1 MTYFKSPLAG
11 SVPCAAIPFSRK
23 QLSVGVASILM
34 AAAGLALLPSA
45 SVYAQSAN
53 TSEAQEQQDLEE
65 VIVSGIRFSQR
76 SALDRKKE
84 MGTMSDSLVAED
96 IGAFP
101 DKNIAEAL
109 QRIPGIQLNRD
120 DGEGSTVSI
129 RGVDPDLLRVEM
141 NNVGA
146 MGMAGSRA
154 VDFRDMASELV
165 KSLDV
170 IKGSEARLT
179 EGGIGGTIQIN
190 TRKPN
195 EFKSNFLSASVE
207 GQYNDLIGDVMP
219 KFNITGVYKPTD
231 RFGILLNVTGSDKS
245 TVIHAIRNTEWNRM
259 ADYDNSPEKTS
270 IHPDFASVNN
280 QDDCNNNTDCLKQW
294 WDFNPYLPRYGVWER
309 DEKRISANTML
320 EYQFTDN
327 LSGHVGYTYN
337 RRDKTAHDRNLQ
349 FEATSTAR
357 LAPGTIRTDARHNVI
372 GYEASNAIITNRT
385 LNFAW
390 DQETQMVETG
400 FHFVNERFDI
410 TGLVATSKAKQD
422 IDSREA
428 NISASGVG
436 GITVDLNG
444 EGLPE
449 LDFSSAY
456 YRNVDDL
463 TDRSNTFDVNDLT
476 SYNTRTRFK
485 YNPLTDETQEDM
497 GKFDV
502 IFSPESGFFTKFR
515 AGLQTT
521 KQSFAN
527 TNQEYNIIRDQGVAY
542 NGIVW
547 TQADHQEVVNGNI
560 NRSPKFF
567 KGYDLDVDALSYFS
581 TLDTAGFID
590 AMRNKVG
597 ENVTRNDIDQ
607 KVGNFDVEVETFAA
621 YVQAEFATMI
631 GYMPVSGNF
640 GVRSVNTDTAAN
652 GDVRI
657 RVIVDQLDENGNP
670 AVNPETG
677 DYLGGI
683 EDIDHPDT
691 FLGRKTVKADYND
704 VLPSVNVTFGLIPE
718 KLELYVGAAK
728 VMARPRIGDINVNA
742 NCTLY
747 TNTLAQLDN
756 TANVCT
762 GGNPYLKPYR
772 ATQTDVALTWYPD
785 ENSIVSAVWFT
796 KDITSWTI
804 DREVNYDVDFF
815 GDGRVWDVTQKVNG
829 KGVDVQGLELQAQ
842 TTFSWLPGFWSGFGG
857 SVNYT
862 YMESKNV
869 GLYNSLTGE
878 ELPFPSQ
885 SENSYN
891 ITGFYETDTWSA
903 RLAYNYRDEYLA
915 VVADRS
921 GNPAFTDAAG
931 YLDAK
936 FSYNIGSNMKVHFDA
951 RNLTGEVK
959 TNNAGP
965 GRMSTYDW
973 AGREYAVGFSWRL

>member
-1 MTYFKSPLAG
+1 MNPSKTVHDIKAL
-11 SVPCAAIPFSRK
+11 PFHRK
-23 QLSVGVASILM
+23 RLSVGIATALFTTAAFAVAS
-34 AAAGLALLPSA
+34 PSF
-45 SVYAQSAN
+45 
-53 TSEAQEQQDLEE
+53 AQESSKSNNEE
-65 VIVSGIRFSQR
+65 LQMEFVEVTGIRYSQR

-120 DGEGSTVSI
+120 DGEGSSVSI

-146 MGMAGSRA
+146 MGMGGSRA

-195 EFKSNFLSASVE
+195 EFKENFLSVSAE

-231 RFGILLNVTGSDKS
+231 RLGILVNVTGSDKS
-245 TVIHAIRNTEWNRM
+245 TVVHAIRNTEWNRM
-259 ADYDNSPEKTS
+259 ADYDNSPEKTVVNQ
-270 IHPDFASVNN
+270 DFASINSP
-280 QDDCNNNTDCLKQW
+280 DGCNNNADCLKQW
-294 WDFNPYLPRYGVWER
+294 WDFNPYLPRYGIWAR
-309 DEKRISANTML
+309 DEKRISANTMV
-320 EYQFTDN
+320 EYAFTEN

-337 RRDKTAHDRNLQ
+337 QRDKTAHDRNLQ

-357 LAPGTIRTDARHNVI
+357 IAPGTIRTDDRHNVI
-372 GYEASNAIITNRT
+372 GYEASNANITNRT

-390 DQETQMVETG
+390 DQTTQMVETG
-400 FHFVNERFDI
+400 FNFTNDRLEV
-410 TGLVATSKAKQD
+410 TGLLASSKAEQD

-428 NISASGVG
+428 NISAAGVG
-436 GITVDLNG
+436 GITVALDG
-444 EGLPE
+444 QGLPE
-449 LDFSSAY
+449 LDWSNAY
-456 YRNVDDL
+456 YRNAADL
-463 TDRSNTFDVNDLT
+463 QDRSNKFDVNDL
-476 SYNTRTRFK
+476 SNYNNRTRFK

-497 GKFDV
+497 GKLDV
-502 IFSPESGFFTKFR
+502 VFMPESGVFTKFR
-515 AGLQTT
+515 AGIQTT
-521 KQSFAN
+521 SQSFAN

-542 NGIVW
+542 NGQTW
-547 TQADHQEVVNGNI
+547 TLDDHKEVMQGNI
-560 NRSPKFF
+560 DRSPEFF
-567 KGYDLDVDALSYFS
+567 KGYDLNVDALKSFA
-581 TLDTAGFID
+581 TINTAGFID
-590 AMRNKVG
+590 SMRNKVG

-607 KVGNFDVEVETFAA
+607 KIGNFDVEVDTFAA
-621 YVQAEFATMI
+621 YIQADFATEVAN
-631 GYMPVSGNF
+631 MPLYGNF

-657 RVIVDQLDENGNP
+657 RVMVDQLDENGNP
-670 AVNPETG
+670 KVNPDTG
-677 DYLGGI
+677 ELLGGI
-683 EDIDHPDT
+683 EDPDHAEA

-704 VLPSVNVTFGLIPE
+704 VLPSMNVTLGLIPK
-718 KLELYVGAAK
+718 KLELYLGAAK
-728 VMARPRIGDINVNA
+728 VMARPRITDINVNA

-747 TNTLAQLDN
+747 LNTLAQLDD
-756 TANVCT
+756 TPNVCT

-815 GDGRVWDVTQKVNG
+815 GDGRLWDVTQKVNG

-842 TTFSWLPGFWSGFGG
+842 TSFTWLPGFWSGFGG

-869 GLYNSLTGE
+869 GLFNSLTGE

-891 ITGFYETDTWSA
+891 ITAYYETDVWSA

-936 FSYNIGSNMKVHFDA
+936 FSYDFGNNIKVHFDA

-973 AGREYAVGFSWRL
+973 SGREYSLGVSWKM